1 MRRGLLKA
9 KSMDNENE
17 TYGEDPRSLDKRTS
31 PKYATQGDTEMPLTP
46 RFALGT
52 VVATRRALDFLCVHV
67 MSAHRLAYRHQSGD
81 FGDLDAGDIHEN
93 ELAIAKDNRILS
105 AYQIAGERLMVI
117 TEADRSITTVMLA
130 EEY

>member
-1 MRRGLLKA
+1 MN
-9 KSMDNENE
+9 NENE
-17 TYGEDPRSLDKRTS
+17 TYGADPKTQNRHSK
-31 PKYATQGDTEMPLTP
+31 PHYATHSDTEETPLTP

-52 VVATRRALDFLCVHV
+52 VVATPRALDFLCVHV
-67 MSAHRLAYRHQSGD
+67 ISAHRLAYRHQSGD

-93 ELAIAKDNRILS
+93 EVAIAKGNRILS